1 MEDLAPLL
9 MVLLVLVLLFAMV
22 IFVSQVQPVKV
33 LVVSAARNCARAG
46 VETLAE
52 GRGMEQ
58 ALTTA
63 VESAADGTSI
73 DPAGLEV
80 RAYAETVWGRG
91 RVLTC
96 EAGYNVA
103 TGTVPLMDWFY
114 PGEYVPL
121 RAKVSLSIEPYKSRW
136 EE

>member
-33 LVVSAARNCARAG
+33 LVVSSARNCARAG

-80 RAYAETVWGRG
+80 RAYVETVWGRG

-96 EAGYNVA
+96 ETGYNVK

-136 EE
+136 GE

>member
-9 MVLLVLVLLFAMV
+9 MVLLVLVLILAMV
-22 IFVSQVQPVKV
+22 VFVAQVQPVKV

-46 VETLAE
+46 VETLVE

-58 ALTTA
+58 ALMTA

-96 EAGYNVA
+96 ETGYNVRA
-103 TGTVPLMDWFY
+103 GTIPLMDWFY

-121 RAKVSLSIEPYKSRW
+121 RAKASLSIEPYKSRW
-136 EE
+136 GE

>member
-9 MVLLVLVLLFAMV
+9 MVLVILVFMFAWV
-22 IFVSQVQPVKV
+22 TFVAQVQPVKV
-33 LVVSAARNCARAG
+33 LVASAARNCARNG

-52 GRGMEQ
+52 GRGLDQ
-58 ALTTA
+58 ALVTA
-63 VESAADGTSI
+63 VETAADGTAI

-80 RAYAETVWGRG
+80 RAYTETEWGRG

-96 EAGYNVA
+96 ETAYNVR
-103 TGTVPLMDWFY
+103 VSDLPLMDWFY
-114 PGEYVPL
+114 PYDHVPL
-121 RAKVSLSIEPYKSRW
+121 KAKVALSIEPYKSRW

>member
-9 MVLLVLVLLFAMV
+9 MVLVVLVLLFAMV
-22 IFVSQVQPVKV
+22 VFVSQVQPVKV
-33 LVVSAARNCARAG
+33 LVVSSARNCARAG

-80 RAYAETVWGRG
+80 RAYTEDVWGRG
-91 RVLTC
+91 RVLIC
-96 EAGYNVA
+96 ETGYNVK
-103 TGTVPLMDWFY
+103 TGTIPLMDWFY
-114 PGEYVPL
+114 PHDYVPI

-136 EE
+136 GD

>member
-9 MVLLVLVLLFAMV
+9 MVLVILVFMFTLVT
-22 IFVSQVQPVKV
+22 FVSQVQPVKV
-33 LVVSAARNCARAG
+33 LVVSSARNCARAG

-63 VESAADGTSI
+63 VETAAGGTSI

-80 RAYAETVWGRG
+80 RAYTETRWGRG

-96 EAGYNVA
+96 ETGYNVA
-103 TGTVPLMDWFY
+103 TGNLPLMDWFY
-114 PGEYVPL
+114 KGEYVPI

-136 EE
+136 GE

>member
-9 MVLLVLVLLFAMV
+9 MVLLILVFLFTLV
-22 IFVSQVQPVKV
+22 TFVGQVQPVKV
-33 LVVSAARNCARAG
+33 LVVSAARNCARSG

-52 GRGMEQ
+52 GRGMKQ

-63 VESAADGTSI
+63 VETAADGTSI

-80 RAYAETVWGRG
+80 RAYAETRWGRG

-96 EAGYNVA
+96 ETGYNVA
-103 TGTVPLMDWFY
+103 TGNLPLLDWFY
-114 PGEYVPL
+114 TGDYVPI

-136 EE
+136 GE

>member
-1 MEDLAPLL
+1 
-9 MVLLVLVLLFAMV
+9 MVLGMVL
-22 IFVSQVQPVKV
+22 FVSQVQPAKA

-52 GRGMEQ
+52 GRGLDQ
-58 ALTTA
+58 ALVTA
-63 VESAADGTSI
+63 AETAATGSAI

-80 RAYAETVWGRG
+80 RAYTEDVWGRG

-96 EAGYNVA
+96 ETAYNVKV
-103 TGTVPLMDWFY
+103 GHLPMIDWFY
-114 PGEYVPL
+114 PGDHVPL

-136 EE
+136 GE

>member
-1 MEDLAPLL
+1 MEDLVPLL
-9 MVLLVLVLLFAMV
+9 MVLLILVLVFAMV
-22 IFVSQVQPVKV
+22 TFVSQVQPVKV

-46 VETLAE
+46 VESLAE

-58 ALTTA
+58 ALMTA
-63 VESAADGTSI
+63 VETAADGTAI

-96 EAGYNVA
+96 ETGYNVR
-103 TGTVPLMDWFY
+103 TGNLPLMDWFY
-114 PGEYVPL
+114 PRGYVPI
-121 RAKVSLSIEPYKSRW
+121 RARVSLTIEPYKSRW